1 MKKVLYLEQGEK
13 YSDKQERYFMVPNWL
28 LDEGEYIEL
37 DIYER
42 MALIYIIRL
51 VNKKDNSQRKGDLFF
66 LSSEQLA
73 KIGKFSNSKAK
84 QVLKKLQEHGY
95 IKKIRTGN
103 NLMKKA
109 NSYKVMNLQPK
120 YVQGIEISLSEAK
133 EKLSEDEFNEL
144 LFKGNGTIYYYEDE
158 GRYSHR
164 KLLPLIVNYFSGE
177 IWCFVDD

>member
-1 MKKVLYLEQGEK
+1 
-13 YSDKQERYFMVPNWL
+13 
-28 LDEGEYIEL
+28 
-37 DIYER
+37 
-42 MALIYIIRL
+42 
-51 VNKKDNSQRKGDLFF
+51 
-66 LSSEQLA
+66 
-73 KIGKFSNSKAK
+73 
-84 QVLKKLQEHGY
+84 
-95 IKKIRTGN
+95 
-103 NLMKKA
+103 MKKA